1 MHFCAFALQEARRK
15 SLDVQI
21 DLKVVRFGRVL
32 LSCEDLFQSVGPTPG
47 KSSVSLPHESYPYG
61 RKLCG
66 SRGTKLSD
74 IFHLLLVALLWLW
87 WQKEIIETRFVRRRR
102 DFPTITTSW
111 CCMSGFSAPI
121 LQRDLQNTLEIC
133 AGKLKSII
141 LLYIKNGD
149 SRRVSWCVT

>member
-1 MHFCAFALQEARRK
+1 MHFCAFTLQEARRK
-15 SLDVQI
+15 SLDMQM
-21 DLKVVRFGRVL
+21 DLKVVRLGRVL
-32 LSCEDLFQSVGPTPG
+32 LSCKNLFQSVGPTPG

-74 IFHLLLVALLWLW
+74 TFHLLLVVLLWLW
-87 WQKEIIETRFVRRRR
+87 WQKEITETRFVQRR
-102 DFPTITTSW
+102 DLPTITASW
-111 CCMSGFSAPI
+111 CYVSGFSAPV
-121 LQRDLQNTLEIC
+121 LQGDLQNTLEIC

-141 LLYIKNGD
+141 LLYTKNGD